1 MRFLVLPTRF
11 PRPENMAQGDISVW
25 TNWIREETDE
35 IMRQLEEERHSRSD
49 PDDPFS
55 GTANGVFQPLQDPLS
70 LPPPVQTPKRQGNN
84 SEDLEHSQNS
94 RKNVRKNNIASRE
107 ERRSEKVTSAQGE
120 PREFREHSRESLDP
134 IESIRNLHIQQRQN
148 RGSTEELNQN
158 TSAAPQ
164 ATRTQVNHEA
174 ANLITF
180 SPVVEQQVPALQS
193 ATGVQVQPKRQRS
206 PRKKKGSEWTLNQ
219 RQFDHS
225 KTQEI
230 SHILPG
236 EQLNVF
242 NGEESE
248 SYLQMPVKKKQ
259 ENRFCTRCGEMGHG
273 RRYCQANTWCKFCI
287 MDTHATQ
294 ACRKYEKFV
303 QDNPIASS
311 RRNTPVQVQGQRV
324 TVNPRDQPE
333 QPQPLFPHP
342 PVQRYNPT
350 VIPRMQMHNVTP
362 QREKGESREHS
373 RKSPQ
378 HQMREVQSTMSKQ
391 LPHQRSCQDVRMDPR
406 YQEPPQYAEINYH
419 RPSQQRPVEVNEI
432 GPTIQQGVI
441 QRPVQR
447 HTQPTEGPR
456 RPTVPVNEQQMTSM
470 PSLQNNNN
478 GGAYERV
485 GKQESNPEENG
496 YVINC
501 IHENRPFTV
510 NDVGRPVFVN
520 HYYAGESFIPVTNKK
535 LIKLDECDVSTEVS
549 LRNAQPQAV
558 ERDFG
563 EHSQKSRTIQQT
575 GDTEREEVQRQGNAA
590 VYSELRK
597 DSQNSLKMTP
607 VSRNTDASQRQSNAN
622 RGIHS
627 EFIEHSQQPLGAL
640 NIGRSRVQAADQLN
654 TRHIPLTG
662 YENFRQELQTYP
674 MSRDPMTVQPT
685 GVGDVSSPAI
695 LDLPNVNTNLPPPL
709 LPNPSSQYHQQQHNQ
724 VHPTEVNPGQ
734 VTNSEI
740 LKSIQSITEVMQ
752 QQLLLNS
759 KTTEHGIVQTASLF
773 QEMIKAQEKR
783 DLDPALLAI
792 PTFLGEAKDRPQ
804 CLDWVSRVKNVCDQ
818 SGCSFRQ
825 ELINKSGILVQNFIR
840 SLSENITNKELTE
853 KILQFF
859 SDVPT
864 TSHALNKLRLIR
876 QGAEE
881 PIVNYNQ
888 RYQNLVERIEGCQL
902 DSIRSTVAMELY
914 LGSIIE
920 PIRKS
925 IRNTLYFNSKHA
937 PKTLGEAM
945 QKAQDLHIKHLYAI
959 GEDQDSVANNSD
971 VLPEITVN
979 EVTSREDRGW
989 YRHKRDFREHSQ
1001 NSREKSPQKKEY
1013 SKQVTFNQPS
1023 ETRTTN
1029 SREYS
1034 DSSRNSRV
1042 QNNYSR
1048 EQESD
1053 KASQQPSVIRG
1064 SFTQIMVNPMQLQD
1078 HEFTAWLDR
1087 LVEARKNRQEKR
1099 QRPYRN
1105 FRKPYNE
1112 SRQNGDTA
1120 SRPLLRNRIKPA
1132 QELEIQQI
1140 MDNFNCEYDDVV
1152 EAVDLYNLDV
1162 EECTTA

>member
-1 MRFLVLPTRF
+1 
-11 PRPENMAQGDISVW
+11 
-25 TNWIREETDE
+25 
-35 IMRQLEEERHSRSD
+35 
-49 PDDPFS
+49 
-55 GTANGVFQPLQDPLS
+55 
-70 LPPPVQTPKRQGNN
+70 
-84 SEDLEHSQNS
+84 
-94 RKNVRKNNIASRE
+94 
-107 ERRSEKVTSAQGE
+107 
-120 PREFREHSRESLDP
+120 
-134 IESIRNLHIQQRQN
+134 
-148 RGSTEELNQN
+148 
-158 TSAAPQ
+158 
-164 ATRTQVNHEA
+164 
-174 ANLITF
+174 
-180 SPVVEQQVPALQS
+180 
-193 ATGVQVQPKRQRS
+193 
-206 PRKKKGSEWTLNQ
+206 
-219 RQFDHS
+219 
-225 KTQEI
+225 
-230 SHILPG
+230 
-236 EQLNVF
+236 
-242 NGEESE
+242 
-248 SYLQMPVKKKQ
+248 
-259 ENRFCTRCGEMGHG
+259 
-273 RRYCQANTWCKFCI
+273 
-287 MDTHATQ
+287 
-294 ACRKYEKFV
+294 
-303 QDNPIASS
+303 
-311 RRNTPVQVQGQRV
+311 
-324 TVNPRDQPE
+324 
-333 QPQPLFPHP
+333 
-342 PVQRYNPT
+342 
-350 VIPRMQMHNVTP
+350 
-362 QREKGESREHS
+362 
-373 RKSPQ
+373 
-378 HQMREVQSTMSKQ
+378 MREVQTPMSKQ
-391 LPHQRSCQDVRMDPR
+391 LPQQRSCQDVRMDPR

-419 RPSQQRPVEVNEI
+419 RPSSQRPVEVNEI

-456 RPTVPVNEQQMTSM
+456 RPTLPVNEQQRSSM

-478 GGAYERV
+478 GGAHERV
-485 GKQESNPEENG
+485 GKQESDPEENG

-520 HYYAGESFIPVTNKK
+520 HYYAGEAFIPVTNKK

-549 LRNAQPQAV
+549 LRNAQPQTI

-563 EHSQKSRTIQQT
+563 EHSRNSRTIQQT
-575 GDTEREEVQRQGNAA
+575 GEAERDHVQRHGNAA
-590 VYSELRK
+590 VHSDLRE
-597 DSQNSLKMTP
+597 DSQNSLRMTS
-607 VSRNTDASQRQSNAN
+607 VLRNTDALQKKSNAN
-622 RGIHS
+622 RGIHG
-627 EFIEHSQQPLGAL
+627 EFIERSQQSLGAL
-640 NIGRSRVQAADQLN
+640 NVGKSRVQAADQLT

-674 MSRDPMTVQPT
+674 VSRDPMTVQPT
-685 GVGDVSSPAI
+685 GVGNVSSSAI

-709 LPNPSSQYHQQQHNQ
+709 LPNPSPHYHQQQHNQ

-792 PTFLGEAKDRPQ
+792 PTFSGEAKDRPQ
-804 CLDWVSRVKNVCDQ
+804 CLDLVSRVKNVCDQ
-818 SGCSFRQ
+818 SGRSFRQ
-825 ELINKSGILVQNFIR
+825 ELINKVGILVQNFIR

-859 SDVPT
+859 SDVPM

-876 QGAEE
+876 QGVEE

-888 RYQNLVERIEGCQL
+888 RYQNLVERVEGCQL

-959 GEDQDSVANNSD
+959 GEDQDSVTNSSD

-989 YRHKRDFREHSQ
+989 YRNKREFREHSQ
-1001 NSREKSPQKKEY
+1001 NSREKSPQKREY
-1013 SKQVTFNQPS
+1013 SKQVMFNQPS
-1023 ETRTTN
+1023 ETKTTN
-1029 SREYS
+1029 GSEYRE
-1034 DSSRNSRV
+1034 SSRNSRV
-1042 QNNYSR
+1042 PSNYSK
-1048 EQESD
+1048 EHESD
-1053 KASQQPSVIRG
+1053 KSSQQPSVIRG

-1112 SRQNGDTA
+1112 SKQNGDTA
-1120 SRPLLRNRIKPA
+1120 SRPPLRNRIKPA

-1162 EECTTA
+1162 EECMTA

>member
-1 MRFLVLPTRF
+1 MQMHNLTPQGEK
-11 PRPENMAQGDISVW
+11 PE
-25 TNWIREETDE
+25 
-35 IMRQLEEERHSRSD
+35 SR
-49 PDDPFS
+49 
-55 GTANGVFQPLQDPLS
+55 
-70 LPPPVQTPKRQGNN
+70 
-84 SEDLEHSQNS
+84 EHSQNS
-94 RKNVRKNNIASRE
+94 
-107 ERRSEKVTSAQGE
+107 
-120 PREFREHSRESLDP
+120 P
-134 IESIRNLHIQQRQN
+134 QN
-148 RGSTEELNQN
+148 
-158 TSAAPQ
+158 
-164 ATRTQVNHEA
+164 
-174 ANLITF
+174 
-180 SPVVEQQVPALQS
+180 
-193 ATGVQVQPKRQRS
+193 
-206 PRKKKGSEWTLNQ
+206 
-219 RQFDHS
+219 
-225 KTQEI
+225 
-230 SHILPG
+230 
-236 EQLNVF
+236 
-242 NGEESE
+242 
-248 SYLQMPVKKKQ
+248 
-259 ENRFCTRCGEMGHG
+259 
-273 RRYCQANTWCKFCI
+273 
-287 MDTHATQ
+287 
-294 ACRKYEKFV
+294 
-303 QDNPIASS
+303 
-311 RRNTPVQVQGQRV
+311 
-324 TVNPRDQPE
+324 
-333 QPQPLFPHP
+333 
-342 PVQRYNPT
+342 
-350 VIPRMQMHNVTP
+350 
-362 QREKGESREHS
+362 
-373 RKSPQ
+373 
-378 HQMREVQSTMSKQ
+378 QMRDVQTPMSKQ
-391 LPHQRSCQDVRMDPR
+391 LPQRRSCQDVRMDPR
-406 YQEPPQYAEINYH
+406 YQEPPQYAEIDYH
-419 RPSQQRPVEVNEI
+419 RPSPQRPVEVNEI

-441 QRPVQR
+441 QCPGQR
-447 HTQPTEGPR
+447 HARPAEGPR
-456 RPTVPVNEQQMTSM
+456 RSTLPVNEQQRTSM

-478 GGAYERV
+478 RGAYEKD
-485 GKQESNPEENG
+485 GKQEGDPEENG

-520 HYYAGESFIPVTNKK
+520 HYYAGEAFIPVTNKK

-549 LRNAQPQAV
+549 VRNAQPQAI

-563 EHSQKSRTIQQT
+563 EHSQNSRIIQQT
-575 GDTEREEVQRQGNAA
+575 GEAEREQVLQQ
-590 VYSELRK
+590 
-597 DSQNSLKMTP
+597 
-607 VSRNTDASQRQSNAN
+607 QSNAN

-627 EFIEHSQQPLGAL
+627 EFIEHSQQSPGAF
-640 NIGRSRVQAADQLN
+640 NVGKSRVQAADQL
-654 TRHIPLTG
+654 TTQHIPLTG
-662 YENFRQELQTYP
+662 YGNFRQELQTYP
-674 MSRDPMTVQPT
+674 VSRDPMTVQPT
-685 GVGDVSSPAI
+685 GVSNLSNSAI

-709 LPNPSSQYHQQQHNQ
+709 LPNPSSQYHQQQHNH

-783 DLDPALLAI
+783 DLDPALLTI

-818 SGCSFRQ
+818 SGRSFRQ
-825 ELINKSGILVQNFIR
+825 ELINKAGILVQNFIR

-876 QGAEE
+876 QGVEE

-888 RYQNLVERIEGCQL
+888 RYQNLVERVEGCQL

-925 IRNTLYFNSKHA
+925 IRNTLYINSKHA

-959 GEDQDSVANNSD
+959 GEDQDSVTNSSD

-979 EVTSREDRGW
+979 EVTSREDKGW
-989 YRHKRDFREHSQ
+989 YRNKRDFREHSQ
-1001 NSREKSPQKKEY
+1001 NSREKSPQRREY

-1023 ETRTTN
+1023 QMRTTN
-1029 SREYS
+1029 SSEYS

-1042 QNNYSR
+1042 PNNYSR
-1048 EQESD
+1048 DQEND

-1120 SRPLLRNRIKPA
+1120 SRPSLRNRIKPA

-1162 EECTTA
+1162 EECMTA